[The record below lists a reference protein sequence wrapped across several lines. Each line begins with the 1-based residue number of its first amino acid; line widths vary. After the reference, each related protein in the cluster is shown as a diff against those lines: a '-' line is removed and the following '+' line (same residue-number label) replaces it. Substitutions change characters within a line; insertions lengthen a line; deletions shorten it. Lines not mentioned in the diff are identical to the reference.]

1 MLREMVDRE
10 GLPENVRT
18 PLLEVLYKLDQ
29 DEPVFDLAP
38 SDNGA
43 MSLHNSL

>member
-1 MLREMVDRE
+1 
-10 GLPENVRT
+10 
-18 PLLEVLYKLDQ
+18 LDQ
-29 DEPVFDLAP
+29 EQPVFDLAS

>member
-1 MLREMVDRE
+1 
-10 GLPENVRT
+10 VRT
-18 PLLEVLYKLDQ
+18 AMLEVLYKLDQ
-29 DEPVFDLAP
+29 EQPAFDLAP